1 MKKSNQWSH
10 VDNFILTP
18 PRRSLLFFPGNKP
31 TLFAKAVQAGADMV
45 AADLEDA
52 VAPADKETA
61 RQQMMALFAEM
72 GGKHTAENADE
83 PECVLRINTIRTAEG
98 LADLQA
104 ILAAPTPPPAL
115 MLPKV
120 KSADEV
126 RLYDE
131 LLAPHPHV
139 QFHVIIETNEGL
151 EQCHAIARASQRVT
165 SLLFGGVDLAADLRL
180 VPNWEGLLYGRSR
193 VVHAAAAAGI
203 DVLDVPYL
211 HFGDLAGLEVEAE
224 AGKRLGFGGKA
235 AVHPAQIPIIN
246 RCFSPTPAQIAEA
259 EQVVAA
265 FAAQGSGVVA
275 LDGKVLERPVLR
287 TMHRILAIAGR
298 MK

>member
-1 MKKSNQWSH
+1 MTDS
-10 VDNFILTP
+10 

-31 TLFAKAVQAGADMV
+31 NLYAKAAQAGADMV
-45 AADLEDA
+45 TADLEDA

-61 RQQMMALFAEM
+61 RQQMVALFAEM
-72 GGKHTAENADE
+72 GRGQTRTNADE
-83 PECVLRINTIRTAEG
+83 PESILRINSIRTAAG

-104 ILAAPTPPPAL
+104 VLVASTPPPAL

-120 KSADEV
+120 KNAEEL
-126 RLYDE
+126 RLYDD
-131 LLAPHPHV
+131 LLAPHPHI

-151 EQCHAIARASQRVT
+151 EDCYAIAHASQRVA

-180 VPNWEGLLYGRSR
+180 AFNWEGLLYGRSR
-193 VVHAAAAAGI
+193 VVHAAASAGL

-211 HFGDLAGLEVEAE
+211 NFSDTAGLEAEAE
-224 AGKRLGFGGKA
+224 ASKRLGFTGKA
-235 AVHPAQIPIIN
+235 AVHPGQIGIIN

-259 EQVVAA
+259 KQVVAA
-265 FAAQGSGVVA
+265 FADQESGVVVVG
-275 LDGKVLERPVLR
+275 GKLIERPVLR
-287 TMHRILAIAGR
+287 TMHRILAIAQR